1 MLFEHQRHA
10 VVDLCLQLSKQGYF
24 AATGGNLMLRLD
36 DDVVAVTP
44 SATDYL
50 SMTAADICVLQLSDL
65 SPIEAVRTP
74 SVESSLH
81 ARVLR
86 RRPDLQCSI
95 HTHQP
100 LASAC
105 ALLGEAITVPAPQQA
120 LLGRQIAMV
129 GYAPSGTRWLANR
142 LERAVDQHSY
152 AWLMRNHGV
161 LCAGID
167 SDTAMAAIE
176 QLEQLA
182 AAHLQQRIEQRLS
195 SEQPAE
201 AAKLTALL
209 KDLQQEVANDR
220 PDRNSA

>member
-10 VVDLCLQLSKQGYF
+10 VVELCLQLSKRGYF

-50 SMTAADICVLQLSDL
+50 SMTAADICVLKLADL
-65 SPIEAVRTP
+65 SIIEATRPP

-105 ALLGEAITVPAPQQA
+105 ALLGDPIEVPAAHQA
-120 LLGRQIAMV
+120 VLGQKIAMV
-129 GYAPSGTRWLANR
+129 GYAPSGTSWLAKR
-142 LERAVDQHSY
+142 LEAAVDATSQ

-167 SDTAMAAIE
+167 SNTAMAAIE

-182 AAHLQQRIEQRLS
+182 AAHLQQRIEQRLRS
-195 SEQPAE
+195 VPAE
-201 AAKLTALL
+201 EADKLSALL
-209 KDLQQEVANDR
+209 SDLQQEVAHER
-220 PDRNSA
+220 PDRDSA

>member
-10 VVDLCLQLSKQGYF
+10 VVELCQQLSEQGYF
-24 AATGGNLMLRLD
+24 GASGDNLMLRLD
-36 DDVVAVTP
+36 KDVVAFSP
-44 SATDYL
+44 STSDYL
-50 SMTAADICVLQLSDL
+50 SITAADIGVLQLSDL
-65 SPIEAVRTP
+65 SSIEAAFRAPGEVR
-74 SVESSLH
+74 LH

-100 LASAC
+100 FASAC
-105 ALLGEAITVPAPQQA
+105 ALLGSAMAVPEPQQA
-120 LLGRQIAMV
+120 LLGQKIATV

-142 LERAVDQHSY
+142 LERVVDPHSQV
-152 AWLMRNHGV
+152 WLLRNHGV
-161 LCAGID
+161 LCAGVD
-167 SDTAMAAIE
+167 GDTAMAAIK

-182 AAHLQQRIEQRLS
+182 ASHLQQRIAQRLG
-195 SEQPAE
+195 SEPTAE

-209 KDLQQEVANDR
+209 KDLQQEVANDQ